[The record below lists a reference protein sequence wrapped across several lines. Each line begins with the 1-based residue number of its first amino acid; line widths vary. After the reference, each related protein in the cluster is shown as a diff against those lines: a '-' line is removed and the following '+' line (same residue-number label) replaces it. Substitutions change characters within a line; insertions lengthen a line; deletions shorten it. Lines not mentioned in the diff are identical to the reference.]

1 MVHNNTS
8 VFAHKWPR
16 KYAMLKNI
24 LFVIRRQQDKTAKD
38 NKAQQQRYLHLIW
51 NFTLLPMWPED
62 DQSNPSG
69 QLFSYKIQASVSQSE
84 SAATAY
90 NHHHH
95 LVHPR
100 RKVEEEEQDTDCIS
114 TAFFV
119 QTGFRIISTNQRPNY
134 VCALESCV
142 RNGLIL
148 ASIDLLSDV
157 MMVHQFG
164 TPSRGQASV

>member
-1 MVHNNTS
+1 MAS
-8 VFAHKWPR
+8 QEK
-16 KYAMLKNI
+16 MLCSRI
-24 LFVIRRQQDKTAKD
+24 YFSSFDD
-38 NKAQQQRYLHLIW
+38 NKTRQRKITKR
-51 NFTLLPMWPED
+51 NSNVICTSFEISRSCQWPED
-62 DQSNPSG
+62 DQCNPSG
-69 QLFSYKIQASVSQSE
+69 QLFSSKIQASVSQSE
-84 SAATAY
+84 LAATAY

-100 RKVEEEEQDTDCIS
+100 RKAEEEEQDTDCSS

-157 MMVHQFG
+157 MMVLRFITLG
-164 TPSRGQASV
+164 LSQASIV